1 MLFFKQAAF
10 YKSVQGAFTYD
21 VMAFEWGW
29 GCQNTLFKER
39 VYFLIWFILNV
50 LYRILIAYHLLCLSR
65 YLSSYLIANAHNDF
79 AENFHFS
86 NSSLSTVAPS
96 IVPSRRVG
104 KSLQVVGGK
113 GFFFFLIS
121 TLCAEIKKNMLKK

>member
-21 VMAFEWGW
+21 VMASEWEWGR
-29 GCQNTLFKER
+29 QNTLFKER
-39 VYFLIWFILNV
+39 VYFLIWFIINV

-96 IVPSRRVG
+96 IVLYPAELENRYKLSVG
-104 KSLQVVGGK
+104 KVFSFSLY
-113 GFFFFLIS
+113 LHY
-121 TLCAEIKKNMLKK
+121 ALK

>member
-1 MLFFKQAAF
+1 M
-10 YKSVQGAFTYD
+10 
-21 VMAFEWGW
+21 
-29 GCQNTLFKER
+29 
-39 VYFLIWFILNV
+39 WFILNV

-96 IVPSRRVG
+96 IVLYPAELENRYKLSVG
-104 KSLQVVGGK
+104 KV
-113 GFFFFLIS
+113 FFFFLIS
-121 TLCAEIKKNMLKK
+121 TLCAKIKKKYVEKVKSYKCDEYLVLTAFAIS